1 MGKIGFY
8 NQIETD
14 IKSAADAMG
23 DAMVENLSFLDTQNG
38 IKSFLKKEKPVWTHT
53 NAKDEWIH
61 VPSYFMFWKWCFL
74 TEKFVDYRL
83 CLIEL
88 VQEMN

>member
-53 NAKDEWIH
+53 NAKDE
-61 VPSYFMFWKWCFL
+61 
-74 TEKFVDYRL
+74 
-83 CLIEL
+83 
-88 VQEMN
+88 

>member
-1 MGKIGFY
+1 MLHRGKLQFNQASRLNRLLRSVQAMGKIGFY

-53 NAKDEWIH
+53 DAKDE
-61 VPSYFMFWKWCFL
+61 
-74 TEKFVDYRL
+74 
-83 CLIEL
+83 
-88 VQEMN
+88 

>member
-1 MGKIGFY
+1 MLRLGIFATHQIEFNNTFRSVQAMGKLGFY

-38 IKSFLKKEKPVWTHT
+38 INSFLKKEKPVWTHT
-53 NAKDEWIH
+53 DAKDE
-61 VPSYFMFWKWCFL
+61 
-74 TEKFVDYRL
+74 
-83 CLIEL
+83 
-88 VQEMN
+88 

>member
-1 MGKIGFY
+1 MNPSRFKKLLRSVQAMGKIGFY

-53 NAKDEWIH
+53 DAKDE
-61 VPSYFMFWKWCFL
+61 
-74 TEKFVDYRL
+74 
-83 CLIEL
+83 
-88 VQEMN
+88 

>member
-1 MGKIGFY
+1 MLRRGKLQFNHVIRFEKKLRSVQAMGKIGFY

-53 NAKDEWIH
+53 DAKDE
-61 VPSYFMFWKWCFL
+61 
-74 TEKFVDYRL
+74 
-83 CLIEL
+83 
-88 VQEMN
+88 

>member
-1 MGKIGFY
+1 MLHRGKLQFNHRSRFQQILRSVQAMGKIGFY

-53 NAKDEWIH
+53 DAKDE
-61 VPSYFMFWKWCFL
+61 
-74 TEKFVDYRL
+74 
-83 CLIEL
+83 
-88 VQEMN
+88 

>member
-1 MGKIGFY
+1 MLRLGKFDFTHSSRFVTLLFRAVQAMGKIGFY

-53 NAKDEWIH
+53 DAKDE
-61 VPSYFMFWKWCFL
+61 
-74 TEKFVDYRL
+74 
-83 CLIEL
+83 
-88 VQEMN
+88 